1 MPDKLLPT
9 VTNTDDMGK
18 TRAEIQKAYRER
30 KKLEIGEEYRKNET
44 ERVQRY
50 KIPID
55 ARTQG
60 SFNKN
65 KERKGMDKK
74 I

>member
-1 MPDKLLPT
+1 MPDKLFPT

-30 KKLEIGEEYRKNET
+30 KKLEMGEEYRNET
-44 ERVQRY
+44 ERVKKY
-50 KIPID
+50 NIAID
-55 ARTQG
+55 ALTRRR
-60 SFNKN
+60 FNKK
-65 KERKGMDKK
+65 KERKRMDKK